1 MTRLPFLSVPR
12 GVKISTLPL
21 PDSMLTECTFEQLAD
36 VYAMIAQAKREPR
49 RSETVRGL
57 RLIRG
62 QRCRK

>member
-1 MTRLPFLSVPR
+1 VTHLPFLSIPR

-21 PDSMLTECTFEQLAD
+21 PDAMLTECTPEQLAAT
-36 VYAMIAQAKREPR
+36 YAMIVQAKREPR

-62 QRCRK
+62 IRG